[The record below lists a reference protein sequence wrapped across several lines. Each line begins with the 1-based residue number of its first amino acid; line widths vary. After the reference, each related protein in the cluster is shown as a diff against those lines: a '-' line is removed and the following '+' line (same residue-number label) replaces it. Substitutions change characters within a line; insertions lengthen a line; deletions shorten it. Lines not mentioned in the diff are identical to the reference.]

1 MSNLQKRIFT
11 SSILSAILLICTF
24 LNKYSFLI
32 LVIIASIICF
42 FEFKNLAKKIWKKKE
57 LSIYLT
63 NVISFFYLIF
73 FTYTA
78 YEIYKIGLNSIILI
92 LLICIFTDIG
102 GYVVGKSIGGRKL
115 TKISP
120 NKTISGTIGSFL
132 FSLIPIIIIMGFHN
146 VNFFSLET
154 SFMMFNIFLCLS
166 CSLICQMGDLFI
178 SYFKRKA
185 KVKNAGTILPGHG
198 GILDRVDGIIFALPV
213 YSFFVMNWSSRISN
227 FFN

>member
-11 SSILSAILLICTF
+11 SSILSAVLLICIF

-32 LVIIASIICF
+32 LLIIASTICF
-42 FEFKNLAKKIWKKKE
+42 FEFNNLAKKIWKKKE
-57 LSIYLT
+57 PSIYSA

-73 FTYTA
+73 FTYST
-78 YEIYKIGLNSIILI
+78 YEIYKSGLSKIIFI
-92 LLICIFTDIG
+92 LLVCIFTDIG
-102 GYVVGKSIGGRKL
+102 GYVVGKSIRGKKL

-120 NKTISGTIGSFL
+120 NKTISGTIGSFI
-132 FSLIPIIIIMGFHN
+132 FSLIPIIFFFGFHN
-146 VNFFSLET
+146 FFSFET
-154 SFMMFNIFLCLS
+154 SFMMVNIFLCLS
-166 CSLICQMGDLFI
+166 CSLMCQMGDLFI

-185 KVKNAGTILPGHG
+185 KVKNTGTILPGHG